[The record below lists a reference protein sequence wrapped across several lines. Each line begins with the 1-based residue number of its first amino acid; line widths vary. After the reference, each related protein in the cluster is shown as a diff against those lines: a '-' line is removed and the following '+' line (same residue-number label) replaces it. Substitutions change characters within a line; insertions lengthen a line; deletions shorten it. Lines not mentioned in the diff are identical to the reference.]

1 MAKKKD
7 RQAAAHGVIAASPA
21 EILEASY
28 FARKCG
34 LTRDEALQMMREA
47 HSSAT
52 AKPAESEKRG
62 TQF

>member
-7 RQAAAHGVIAASPA
+7 KRTPSGMAAASPA
-21 EILEASY
+21 EIREAAY

-47 HSSAT
+47 NSST
-52 AKPAESEKRG
+52 VKPATGEKRKH
-62 TQF
+62 